1 MVNLI
6 SNAIKFARKGDIDFG
21 YELDKKNKELV
32 FHVSDTGPGIKPEL
46 QEMIFGQFV
55 QGDNS
60 STRQYGGSGLGLA
73 ICKGFLDLMGGK
85 IWLESEPGEGTTF
98 YFRLPYE
105 KIEDTPSRTDDSG
118 SGLRLRNWE
127 GKTGLI
133 VEDDYINY
141 KLLEGVLK
149 RSHAR
154 VLFAVNGKEA
164 VRICLGKDEPD
175 LVLMDIQ
182 LPEMN
187 GLEAI
192 RQIRKTKP
200 DLPIIVQTANV
211 LNDEKKRAEEEG
223 CQGFIIKPV
232 NLKYFMDEVGKI
244 LDKA

>member
-1 MVNLI
+1 M
-6 SNAIKFARKGDIDFG
+6 
-21 YELDKKNKELV
+21 E
-32 FHVSDTGPGIKPEL
+32 
-46 QEMIFGQFV
+46 
-55 QGDNS
+55 
-60 STRQYGGSGLGLA
+60 
-73 ICKGFLDLMGGK
+73 GK
-85 IWLESEPGEGTTF
+85 IWLESDPEIGTTF
-98 YFRLPYE
+98 YFTLPYE
-105 KIEDTPSRTDDSG
+105 KIRESSASSKDDS
-118 SGLRLRNWE
+118 SGIHERNWE
-127 GKTGLI
+127 GRSVLI

-141 KLLEGVLK
+141 KLLEGILK
-149 RSHAR
+149 RCHAR

-164 VRICLGKDEPD
+164 VRICLGPDEPD

-187 GLEAI
+187 GLEAM

-223 CQGFIIKPV
+223 CQGFIVKPV